1 MIGSV
6 RRWFVARSRR
16 ERLLT
21 AVMLAIAVP
30 LLVWAL
36 IYRPVEDALTAAK
49 TRNVE
54 AVQQHGRV
62 VAQLAQLKEAGSA
75 IRAPLVGEPGI
86 VLAESARRNGIV
98 LADFSLQAPNAVSFT
113 TQAGQ
118 VTAALR

>member
-75 IRAPLVGEPGI
+75 IRASPRPMW
-86 VLAESARRNGIV
+86 AR
-98 LADFSLQAPNAVSFT
+98 
-113 TQAGQ
+113 
-118 VTAALR
+118 